1 MGSLRI
7 VLLIVSV
14 LTALFVLRKIRK
26 AQFSIDDAL
35 YWVFFCGLLLIL
47 SVFPG
52 ISFFF
57 SNLIGFESPSNFI
70 FVVFIFL
77 LLIKMFLMS
86 VKIAGMQAKLNNLV
100 QKYALDMQKDRIKE
114 EKKESGEILH

>member
-26 AQFSIDDAL
+26 AQFSIDYAL

>member
-7 VLLIVSV
+7 VLLVVSA

-26 AQFSIDDAL
+26 AQFSIDDAV

-57 SNLIGFESPSNFI
+57 SDLIGFESPSNFI

-100 QKYALDMQKDRIKE
+100 QKYALDMQKDRVKE
-114 EKKESGEILH
+114 EQKENGEILH

>member
-86 VKIAGMQAKLNNLV
+86 AKIAGMQAKLNNLV

>member
-35 YWVFFCGLLLIL
+35 YWVFFCGLLL
-47 SVFPG
+47 S
-52 ISFFF
+52 
-57 SNLIGFESPSNFI
+57 LIHI
-70 FVVFIFL
+70 
-77 LLIKMFLMS
+77 
-86 VKIAGMQAKLNNLV
+86 
-100 QKYALDMQKDRIKE
+100 
-114 EKKESGEILH
+114 